1 MVSEKS
7 PRRSRAG
14 KTGPSAEPASSVEP
28 DNIEA
33 VAEEVTTETVADES
47 TAPVIEGAAIEGS
60 ESPAP
65 ILEEEKA
72 DELTS
77 AEVMAEE
84 KPAEEEAPAV
94 APAPAPAPAAATPQK
109 SGTSLSG
116 ALAAGILGGLVSL
129 AGAGAMQYAGYL
141 PSVGATSTNLSGS
154 SDSAGATQA
163 EIAALK
169 AKIETLAI
177 TPPAIDI
184 KAFEKRLA
192 ALEAAPAPSSGGNA
206 ADVAP
211 IAEKLAAVEAELT
224 RIQGIFA
231 NSDEKQQSMQTSLL
245 DRLQSVEAEVKDPK
259 QKNAV
264 ARAIAASGLKAAIDR
279 GGSFVTELE
288 TYAGVA
294 GDDPGVAS
302 LKTYAEKGVPT
313 RAELVADFPASADAV
328 LSALNK
334 PDPNQGIGERLWSSA
349 LSLVKVR
356 PVGQVEGET
365 PAAFIARSEQALKS
379 GDFET
384 ALAEWNKLPEEGRAA
399 APAYGAAL
407 TARIEIDK
415 LVGATLKDAVIGAA
429 GN

>member
-14 KTGPSAEPASSVEP
+14 KADPSAEPANVVTVVEEVVTQSP
-28 DNIEA
+28 ADEAATPAIEEA
-33 VAEEVTTETVADES
+33 VLEGT
-47 TAPVIEGAAIEGS
+47 EGA
-60 ESPAP
+60 AP

-72 DELTS
+72 DELAS

-84 KPAEEEAPAV
+84 KPAEEEGHAA
-94 APAPAPAPAAATPQK
+94 APAPAAEAPKK

-141 PSVGATSTNLSGS
+141 PSVSAASTGLSSGNNS
-154 SDSAGATQA
+154 STAMEA

-177 TPPAIDI
+177 TPPAIDT
-184 KAFEKRLA
+184 KALEKRLA
-192 ALEAAPAPSSGGNA
+192 ALEAAPAPSSSGNA

-211 IAEKLAAVEAELT
+211 IAEKLATVEAELS

-294 GDDPGVAS
+294 GDDPGVAN

-313 RAELVADFPASADAV
+313 RAELVADFSASADAV

-379 GDFET
+379 GNFET

>member
-14 KTGPSAEPASSVEP
+14 KTGPSAEPASSAEP

-33 VAEEVTTETVADES
+33 VAEEITTETVADES
-47 TAPVIEGAAIEGS
+47 TAPVIEGAAIEVS
-60 ESPAP
+60 EGAAP

-72 DELTS
+72 DELAS

-84 KPAEEEAPAV
+84 KPAEVEDPA
-94 APAPAPAPAAATPQK
+94 AAPAPAAAAPTPQK

-141 PSVGATSTNLSGS
+141 PSVGAASTSLSGS

-192 ALEAAPAPSSGGNA
+192 ALEAAPAPSSDGNT

-211 IAEKLAAVEAELT
+211 IAEKLAAVEAELA

>member
-14 KTGPSAEPASSVEP
+14 KTGPSAEPASSAEP

-33 VAEEVTTETVADES
+33 VAEEITTETVADES
-47 TAPVIEGAAIEGS
+47 TAPVIEGAAIEVS
-60 ESPAP
+60 EGAAP

-72 DELTS
+72 DELAS

-84 KPAEEEAPAV
+84 KPAEVEDPA
-94 APAPAPAPAAATPQK
+94 AAPAPAPAAPTTQK

-141 PSVGATSTNLSGS
+141 PSVGAASTSLSGS

-192 ALEAAPAPSSGGNA
+192 ALEAAPAPSSDGNT

-211 IAEKLAAVEAELT
+211 IAEKLAAVEAELA

-334 PDPNQGIGERLWSSA
+334 PDPNQGIVERLWSSA

-384 ALAEWNKLPEEGRAA
+384 ALAEWNKLPEEGRMA

>member
-47 TAPVIEGAAIEGS
+47 AAPVIEGAVIEGS

-72 DELTS
+72 DELAS

-94 APAPAPAPAAATPQK
+94 APAPAPAAATPQK

-141 PSVGATSTNLSGS
+141 PSVGATSTSLSGS
-154 SDSAGATQA
+154 SDSAGETQA

-356 PVGQVEGET
+356 PVGPVEGET